1 MKLPN
6 DEKRQNA
13 MKNQI
18 IKEIVLVLEKI
29 EDESVLFE
37 IKSII
42 LAIFKH
48 YTAGTWG
55 H

>member
-1 MKLPN
+1 
-6 DEKRQNA
+6 

-18 IKEIVLVLEKI
+18 IKEIVSVLEKI
-29 EDESVLFE
+29 EDERVLFE

>member
-1 MKLPN
+1 MKS
-6 DEKRQNA
+6 QT
-13 MKNQI
+13 
-18 IKEIVLVLEKI
+18 IKEIVSVLEKI
-29 EDESVLFE
+29 ENESVLLE

>member
-1 MKLPN
+1 MKS
-6 DEKRQNA
+6 
-13 MKNQI
+13 QI
-18 IKEIVLVLEKI
+18 IKEIVSILEKI
-29 EDESVLFE
+29 ESESVLFE

-42 LAIFKH
+42 LAIYKH

>member
-1 MKLPN
+1 MKS
-6 DEKRQNA
+6 
-13 MKNQI
+13 QI

-29 EDESVLFE
+29 ENESVLFE

-42 LAIFKH
+42 LAIYKH